1 MRMTTRFIAS
11 LLAVLALVAVALSP
25 LVGGLI
31 SRWFQ
36 RDVEIRSGLVFHT
49 LQDTLAERLARR
61 DADGIREL
69 FEDVARDER
78 VLAVGWCDAHSVLV
92 YRSGRMPEGFA
103 CRLAPAD
110 ANRPAF
116 RNDVSFGRRL
126 LVGAFPLAP
135 AAEGR
140 LVIVH
145 DLGYITDRSASAQ
158 GYLIGALIVL
168 ALLISAVTMLVAR
181 LTLRD
186 WLRTVRESL
195 GQPAVAARPGAAEL
209 APLIGE
215 IRQKLR
221 ALDGVRRSVDDFRLN
236 WAPETLAAIL
246 DRELPDSQVL
256 VVSNREPYIH
266 NFVDGQAELQIPASG
281 LVSALEPVIRAC
293 AGTWIAHGSGSADN
307 LTVDAHDRIAV
318 PPDAPAYT
326 LRRVWLSE
334 AEQDGYYYGL
344 ANEGLWPLC
353 HIAFVRPVFREGDWQ
368 QYVAVNRKFAEA
380 VVAEARTPR
389 PIVLVQDY
397 HFALLPRMV
406 RERLPE
412 ATIVTFWHIPWPNA
426 ESFSICPWRE
436 EILRGLLGSSILGF
450 HTQFHCNNFLSAVD
464 RFLESRINQEDAT
477 VTHGG
482 ETTLVRHYPIS
493 IDWPPQAMKGLPPAA
508 DCREAV
514 RARLGLGADVR
525 LGVGVERF
533 DYTKGILDRFMAVEA
548 LLESHPE
555 WVGRFSSLQI
565 AAPTRNRLPVYRQL
579 REEAEALAVRI
590 NERYGRP
597 GWRPIVLLAEHH
609 SPAEVFRLF
618 RSADVCVVSSL
629 HDGMNLVAK
638 EFVAAR
644 DDERGV
650 LVLSTFAGASREL
663 LEALIVNPYD
673 TAGMARAL
681 AVALAMPEPEQAE
694 RMRLMREIVQEN
706 NVYRWAGRMLLDSA
720 RIRKRGHLLGWME
733 AMN

>member
-11 LLAVLALVAVALSP
+11 LLAVLAVVAVALSP
-25 LVGGLI
+25 LIGGLI

-36 RDVEIRSGLVFHT
+36 RDIEIRSGLVFHT
-49 LQDTLAERLARR
+49 LEAPLAERLGRH
-61 DADGIREL
+61 DADGIRTL
-69 FEDVARDER
+69 FDDVDRDER
-78 VLAVGWCDAHSVLV
+78 VAGVGWCDARNVLV
-92 YRSGRMPEGFA
+92 HRSRRMPDGFS
-103 CRLAPAD
+103 CRFAPATTGE
-110 ANRPAF
+110 PVF
-116 RNDVSFGRRL
+116 RSETSFGRQL
-126 LVGAFPLAP
+126 LVGAFPLAG
-135 AAEGR
+135 GR

-145 DLGYITDRSASAQ
+145 DIGYITDRSASAQ
-158 GYLIGALIVL
+158 GYLVVSLIVL
-168 ALLISAVTMLVAR
+168 AALISMVTVLVAR

-186 WLRTVRESL
+186 WLRTVRDSFA
-195 GQPAVAARPGAAEL
+195 QPVASAAKPSSADL
-209 APLIGE
+209 APLVDE
-215 IRQKLR
+215 IRQRLR

-246 DRELPDSQVL
+246 DRELPDSEVI

-266 NFVDGQAELQIPASG
+266 NLVDGRIDLQIPASG

-293 AGTWIAHGSGSADN
+293 SGTWIAHGSGSADN
-307 LTVDAHDRIAV
+307 LSVDAHDHIAV

-353 HIAFVRPVFREGDWQ
+353 HIAFVRPVFRDGDWQ
-368 QYVAVNRKFAEA
+368 QYVAVNRKFADA
-380 VVAEARTPR
+380 VIAEARTPR

-426 ESFSICPWRE
+426 ESFSICPWRG

-464 RFLESRINQEDAT
+464 RFLESRIDQEEAT

-493 IDWPPQAMKGLPPAA
+493 IEWPPQAIRSLPPAA
-508 DCREAV
+508 ICRAQVQE
-514 RARLGLGADVR
+514 RLGIGADVR

-533 DYTKGILDRFMAVEA
+533 DYTKGILDRFLAVEA
-548 LLESHPE
+548 LLVNHPE
-555 WVGRFSSLQI
+555 WVGRFSFLQI
-565 AAPTRNRLPVYRQL
+565 AAPTRNRLPVYQQL
-579 REEAEALAVRI
+579 RAEAEALAERI
-590 NERYGRP
+590 NARYGRP
-597 GWRPIVLLAEHH
+597 NWRPIVLLAEHH
-609 SPAEVFRLF
+609 SPVEVFRLF
-618 RSADVCVVSSL
+618 RAADVCVVSSL

-681 AVALAMPEPEQAE
+681 VAGLSMSGAEQGE
-694 RMRLMREIVQEN
+694 RMRLMREIVKEN
-706 NVYRWAGRMLLDSA
+706 NVYRWAGRMLLDAA

-733 AMN
+733 TMN